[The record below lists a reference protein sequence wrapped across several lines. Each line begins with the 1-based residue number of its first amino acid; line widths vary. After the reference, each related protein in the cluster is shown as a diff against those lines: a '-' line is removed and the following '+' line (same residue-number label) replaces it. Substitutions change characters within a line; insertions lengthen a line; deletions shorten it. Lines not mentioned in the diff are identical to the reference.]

1 MSIGYILLA
10 VASILVLLGVGQ
22 RVLDKMQL
30 TDRGALVIIAAI
42 FVGGLLP
49 NVELGQVSLNIGGAV
64 VPLGV
69 CVYLLIR
76 TDTSREF
83 WRAVIGS
90 LITAGLV
97 FALGRV
103 LPDEPESMAV
113 DLNYIYGL
121 AGGAVAYL
129 LGRSRRAAFICGVT
143 GVLLADTAVALVN
156 WAGGVGQRLVLGG
169 AGLMDVTVISG
180 FTAVLLSELV
190 GEVIERGVRANR
202 RENSDPVDTPVRRKE
217 KAR

>member
-30 TDRGALVIIAAI
+30 TDRGALVIIATI

-69 CVYLLIR
+69 SVYLLIR

-97 FALGRV
+97 FARWRTCWGVPAGR
-103 LPDEPESMAV
+103 
-113 DLNYIYGL
+113 
-121 AGGAVAYL
+121 
-129 LGRSRRAAFICGVT
+129 RSSAA
-143 GVLLADTAVALVN
+143 
-156 WAGGVGQRLVLGG
+156 
-169 AGLMDVTVISG
+169 
-180 FTAVLLSELV
+180 
-190 GEVIERGVRANR
+190 
-202 RENSDPVDTPVRRKE
+202 
-217 KAR
+217 